1 MEIAADF
8 LECVGCKNAQALLVE
23 RKNSTIKKDI
33 IVIILEID
41 KVENERTRRLKEE
54 RREKKSKS
62 DKLYKL

>member
-8 LECVGCKNAQALLVE
+8 LECVGCKNAQAQLVE
-23 RKNSTIKKDI
+23 RTNSTIKKDI

-54 RREKKSKS
+54 RRSV
-62 DKLYKL
+62 YKL